1 MSRWPVVVRDA
12 TPDDVSALLEIWSD
26 LGRRPHCERRSG
38 ESQEADST
46 AAVARIAAD
55 PDQRLLVAVLDG
67 HVVGA
72 THLLR
77 APLSP
82 LHTELAVYMSNLQ
95 VLHPYRRKGAGRALV
110 EAALRWAEEKG
121 TTHVLAAASAFS
133 RDTNRFMARLGLTQL
148 AVVRGATVSALR
160 AKLPVEPPAAA
171 RLGVRDTHSV
181 GHILAK
187 RRSQRRSQDRSG
199 GRSDGRAQGRAGAAT
214 E

>member
-1 MSRWPVVVRDA
+1 VIVRDA
-12 TPDDVSALLEIWSD
+12 TPDDVPALVEIWSD
-26 LGRRPHCERRSG
+26 QARRSSCERRSDPAG
-38 ESQEADST
+38 SADSA

-55 PDQRLLVAVLDG
+55 PEQRLLVAIMERQ
-67 HVVGA
+67 VVGA
-72 THLLR
+72 THLMR

-82 LHTELAVYMSNLQ
+82 LHTEQAVYVSNLQ
-95 VLHPYRRKGAGRALV
+95 VLLQFRRRGAGRALV
-110 EAALRWAEEKG
+110 EAALRWAEEKD

-181 GHILAK
+181 GHVLAK
-187 RRSQRRSQDRSG
+187 RRSLRRSER
-199 GRSDGRAQGRAGAAT
+199 RARAGA